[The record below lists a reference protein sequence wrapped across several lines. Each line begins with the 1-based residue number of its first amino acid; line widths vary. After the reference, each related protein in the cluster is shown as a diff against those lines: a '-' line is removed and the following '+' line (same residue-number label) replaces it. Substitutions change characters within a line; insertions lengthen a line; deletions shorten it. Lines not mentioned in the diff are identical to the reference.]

1 MNTPTSGADN
11 KHVDPETPE
20 TPETPVRVEDATPAA
35 GDRSR
40 SMLREIAAGDAL
52 AGVLAVVLAVLVG
65 SVMIAATDATVR
77 ETASYITARPS
88 DFFTALWE
96 AIWGAYTAMFRGAVF
111 NYNVTEPALQWRPL
125 TETLKFA
132 GPLIAGGLGVGIAF
146 RASLFNIGGRGQ
158 MLMAGAAA
166 GLIGSTLDLP
176 LIVHLPFALVVGML
190 VGALWGGIA
199 GLLKARTGAH
209 EVIVTIMLN
218 YVAYYLLFYALAE
231 DFLFKTP
238 NSANPRSL
246 PIKESAILPKVL
258 GEEFNLH
265 LGFVLALVA
274 VGVVWWLL
282 NRSTL
287 GYRIRAVGENPSA
300 ARASGIN
307 VGRTYTVVMMIAGSL
322 LGLAGVNQV
331 LGTVTSGVSLDLD
344 ASIGFDAITVA
355 LLGRSRPLG
364 ILAAGLLFGALKAGG
379 FTMQTSENIS
389 VDLVLVVQSL
399 IVLFLAAPPL
409 VRAIFRLPAQEA
421 K

>member
-1 MNTPTSGADN
+1 MSNDTATEPEQTPAPATPVKEPRTSGLPSWAVQGLVSLSAIVLALVVGAILIIIGDDQV
-11 KHVDPETPE
+11 KAAAGYFGAAPMDTISAAFTAVGEAYKALAVGALGGLDPISESLTQ
-20 TPETPVRVEDATPAA
+20 ATPLIC
-35 GDRSR
+35 G
-40 SMLREIAAGDAL
+40 G
-52 AGVLAVVLAVLVG
+52 LAVSL
-65 SVMIAATDATVR
+65 
-77 ETASYITARPS
+77 
-88 DFFTALWE
+88 
-96 AIWGAYTAMFRGAVF
+96 
-111 NYNVTEPALQWRPL
+111 
-125 TETLKFA
+125 
-132 GPLIAGGLGVGIAF
+132 AF
-146 RASLFNIGGRGQ
+146 RTGLFNIGAQGQ
-158 MLMAGAAA
+158 LIMGAILAAYVGFAWQLPPGLHLVVAVIA
-166 GLIGSTLDLP
+166 GLIG
-176 LIVHLPFALVVGML
+176 
-190 VGALWGGIA
+190 GAIWGGVV

-218 YVAYYLLFYALAE
+218 YIAYYLLFYALSRQ
-231 DFLFKTP
+231 FLLQAP
-238 NSANPRSL
+238 GSANPKSL
-246 PIKESAILPKVL
+246 PMKDSATLPKVL
-258 GEEFNLH
+258 GDQFNLH

-287 GYRIRAVGENPSA
+287 GYRIRAVGENSHA

-307 VGRTYTVVMMIAGSL
+307 VGRTYTIVMMIAGSL
-322 LGLAGVNQV
+322 LGLAGINQV

-355 LLGRSRPLG
+355 LLGRSRPFG

-409 VRAIFRLPAQEA
+409 VRAIFRLPTQEA